1 METLKKLIRKKNI
14 DWTMVIAGLIGAVVV
29 IFIAVPIVGMFLRVG
44 VDGLARAWG
53 DENAVRAI
61 VLSMQAAFYTTVL
74 SLLFGIPL
82 AYFLARNNFPGKSFI
97 ESIIDLPIVVP
108 HTVAG
113 IALLMVFGA
122 NGFFGAPLGSIGVRI
137 ADSMAGIVIAMMFV
151 SAPFLI
157 NSAREGFESVDPRL
171 ENVAMGLGASR
182 SRVLFT
188 VTLPLSVRHLFTG
201 SVMTWARAISEFGA
215 VVIIAYF
222 PMIAPTYIY
231 TEYLQYGL
239 SKSGPVA
246 ALLLLFCVI
255 TFIIL
260 RTISGRWKR
269 YSED

>member
-1 METLKKLIRKKNI
+1 MKEKKKLFMRKNI
-14 DWTMVIAGLIGAVVV
+14 DWTMVIAGILGAVAVF
-29 IFIAVPIVGMFLRVG
+29 FIAVPIIGMFLRVG
-44 VDGLARAWG
+44 FDGLAQAWS
-53 DENAVRAI
+53 DENAVSAI
-61 VLSMQAAFYTTVL
+61 LLSMEAAFLATLL
-74 SLLFGIPL
+74 SLLFGVPL
-82 AYFLARNNFPGKSFI
+82 AYFLARKNFFGKAFI

-122 NGFFGAPLGSIGVRI
+122 NGFFGAPLESIGVRI

-182 SRVLFT
+182 SRALFT
-188 VTLPLSVRHLFTG
+188 VTLPLSVRHLFSG

-246 ALLLLFCVI
+246 ALLLLIVVI
-255 TFIIL
+255 IFIIL
-260 RTISGRWKR
+260 RSISGRWKR
-269 YSED
+269 YAET

>member
-1 METLKKLIRKKNI
+1 MKNI
-14 DWTMVIAGLIGAVVV
+14 KKPLLGRNVDWTMVIAGVIGAVAVF
-29 IFIAVPIVGMFLRVG
+29 FIAVPIVGIFLRVG
-44 VDGLARAWG
+44 VGGLVEAWE
-53 DENAVRAI
+53 DDNALQAI
-61 VLSMQAAFYTTVL
+61 VLSMGAAFFATVL
-74 SLLFGIPL
+74 SILFGVPL
-82 AYFLARNNFPGKSFI
+82 AYFLARKNFFGKSLI

-122 NGFFGAPLGSIGVRI
+122 NGFFGAPLESIGVRI

-157 NSAREGFESVDPRL
+157 NSAREGFEAVDPRL

-182 SRVLFT
+182 SRALFT
-188 VTLPLSVRHLFTG
+188 VTLPLSVRHIFSG

-246 ALLLLFCVI
+246 ALLLLIVVI
-255 TFIIL
+255 IFIIL

-269 YSED
+269 YAEG